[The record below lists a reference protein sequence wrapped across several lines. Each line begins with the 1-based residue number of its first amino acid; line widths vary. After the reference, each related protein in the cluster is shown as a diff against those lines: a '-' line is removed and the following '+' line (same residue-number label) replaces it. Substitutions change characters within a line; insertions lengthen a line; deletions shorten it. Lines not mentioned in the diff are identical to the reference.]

1 MKGFYAIL
9 TIVFMS
15 TWASAQELSYTVLFE
30 FNKYDIPDSSLLN
43 IMKIIHQQKVD
54 RILLEGHCDNIGSKA
69 YNYTLSD
76 NRANAVK
83 KLLVENGIL
92 QKSVKKC
99 IGFGKDRP
107 LTLNETEIERQIN
120 RRVVITFYLMEETK
134 PRIKDSVVASK
145 PIKKE
150 FKKEAKP
157 ELKREYSKIATA
169 EIGDNI
175 ILENILFQPGRHYL
189 KEESFDDLESL
200 IQAMKQYP
208 CLEIEIQGYVCCATT
223 EPDGY
228 DWDTE
233 TNNLSE
239 MRAREIYY
247 YLIKNNIERRR
258 LRYKGFGGKF
268 KINQDESTEELR
280 RVNRRVEIK
289 ILKK

>member
-1 MKGFYAIL
+1 
-9 TIVFMS
+9 
-15 TWASAQELSYTVLFE
+15 
-30 FNKYDIPDSSLLN
+30 
-43 IMKIIHQQKVD
+43 MKIIHQQKVD

-120 RRVVITFYLMEETK
+120 RRVVITFYLMEEPK

-175 ILENILFQPGRHYL
+175 ILDNILFQPGRHYL
-189 KEESFDDLESL
+189 KEESFDDLENL
-200 IQAMKQYP
+200 IQAMKLYP

-247 YLIKNNIERRR
+247 YLIKNNIERKR

-268 KINQDESTEELR
+268 KINEDESTEELR